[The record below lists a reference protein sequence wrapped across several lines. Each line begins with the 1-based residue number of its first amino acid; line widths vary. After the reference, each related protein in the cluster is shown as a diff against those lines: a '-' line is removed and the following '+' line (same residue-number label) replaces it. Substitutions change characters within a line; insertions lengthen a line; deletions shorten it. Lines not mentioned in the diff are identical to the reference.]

1 MKEKSRKTVNKAV
14 SVQVMR
20 DSDAWT
26 IANKIPLVKTM
37 LYWGEVPISWK
48 YSLNY
53 ICGIKEKGF
62 KYFKCASPIY

>member
-26 IANKIPLVKTM
+26 IANKIPLVKTVQRSGVA
-37 LYWGEVPISWK
+37 W
-48 YSLNY
+48 NR
-53 ICGIKEKGF
+53 
-62 KYFKCASPIY
+62 